1 MSVFADVKI
10 QLDLTDVAQYY
21 GIELNR
27 GSFTNCLYHDDE
39 TPSMK
44 IYEDHFHCYGCGK
57 HGDMITLI
65 GRLFS
70 ISPFQAAQKIAQ
82 DFNITPGKNYAGINK
97 IKPAIYTY
105 KEQETMIFNILN
117 KYCWFLEECREKYK
131 PNNPCD
137 ELHPLF
143 VESLLNYEQYNYYR
157 DIFITG
163 SKEDRISFI
172 TDFKM
177 NKYYINKT
185 DEV

>member
-82 DFNITPGKNYAGINK
+82 DFNISPDMNYSEANK
-97 IKPAIYTY
+97 IKSVIYTY
-105 KEQETMIFNILN
+105 KKQETLIFNILN
-117 KYCWFLEECREKYK
+117 QYCRFLLECRDKYK
-131 PNNPCD
+131 PGSPSE

-163 SKEDRISFI
+163 SKEERIRFMK
-172 TDFKM
+172 DFNIFKGF
-177 NKYYINKT
+177 K
-185 DEV
+185 